1 MPNGSTRSHAAR
13 YAQPMPIGLLTG
25 LGAAL
30 AWGTMDIAS
39 ALASR
44 RIGSLRVV
52 AGVQLVGATIL
63 VVVALLTRTPV
74 PSDPTA
80 LALSALLGLIGA
92 GAYLAYFTGLRVGPI
107 AVVSGVVAA
116 YGGLTVVLSVV
127 LRGES
132 LTALQALGA
141 SVATVGVILTGIAFE
156 GHWRSTRL
164 AGPGVIFSIVAL
176 ILFAMM
182 AITTDVAIGY
192 ADWLQVLLVS
202 RLVNATL
209 GLVVVGIV
217 VWLAARQTRA
227 ATGDSSAKAFIV
239 PSRRVVATVV
249 LAGMLDVAGLAMFAF
264 GISEAPTWLVGL
276 ASSFGPAVT
285 IIIAVAFLGER
296 LKPIQ
301 WFGLSG
307 VAVGMV
313 LIAIP

>member
-1 MPNGSTRSHAAR
+1 
-13 YAQPMPIGLLTG
+13 
-25 LGAAL
+25 
-30 AWGTMDIAS
+30 MDIAS

-63 VVVALLTRTPV
+63 VVVALLTSTGL

-127 LRGES
+127 LRGET
-132 LTALQALGA
+132 LTTLQALGA
-141 SVATVGVILTGIAFE
+141 SIATVGVILTGIAFE

-176 ILFAMM
+176 VLFAMM
-182 AITTDVAIGY
+182 AITTDIAIGY

-202 RLVNATL
+202 RVVNATL
-209 GLVVVGIV
+209 GLVVVGLV
-217 VWLAARQTRA
+217 VWLAARRA
-227 ATGDSSAKAFIV
+227 RADPGDPEAHAIIV
-239 PSRRVVATVV
+239 PSRRVLATVV
-249 LAGMLDVAGLAMFAF
+249 LAGVLDVAGLAVFAY
-264 GISEAPTWLVGL
+264 GISTAPTWLVGL

-285 IIIAVAFLGER
+285 ILIAVAFLGER

-313 LIAIP
+313 AIAIP

>member
-1 MPNGSTRSHAAR
+1 
-13 YAQPMPIGLLTG
+13 MPIGLLTG

-52 AGVQLVGATIL
+52 AGVQLVGAAIL
-63 VVVALLTRTPV
+63 VMVALLTDTSIPT
-74 PSDPTA
+74 DPTA
-80 LALSALLGLIGA
+80 LALSVLLGLIGG

-127 LRGES
+127 LRGET
-132 LTALQALGA
+132 LTPLQALGA
-141 SVATVGVILTGIAFE
+141 SIATIGVILTGIAFE
-156 GHWRSTRL
+156 GNWRSTRF

-182 AITTDVAIGY
+182 AITTDVALEH

-202 RLVNATL
+202 RLVNAAL
-209 GLVVVGIV
+209 GVGVVLVVI
-217 VWLAARQTRA
+217 WLAARRRPGDPLA
-227 ATGDSSAKAFIV
+227 AAVIV
-239 PSRRVVATVV
+239 PSQRVIATVT
-249 LAGMLDVAGLAMFAF
+249 LAGVLDVAGLAVFAF
-264 GISEAPTWLVGL
+264 GLSTAPTWLVGL

-285 IIIAVAFLGER
+285 ILIAVAFLGER

-301 WFGLSG
+301 WFGLCG

-313 LIAIP
+313 AIANP

>member
-1 MPNGSTRSHAAR
+1 
-13 YAQPMPIGLLTG
+13 MPIGLLTG

-52 AGVQLVGATIL
+52 AGVQLVGAMVLIL
-63 VVVALLTRTPV
+63 VAVLTSTAFPT
-74 PSDPTA
+74 DATA

-92 GAYLAYFTGLRVGPI
+92 GAYLSYFTGLRVGPI

-116 YGGLTVVLSVV
+116 YGGLTVVLSLV
-127 LRGES
+127 LRGET
-132 LTALQALGA
+132 LTTLQALGA
-141 SVATVGVILTGIAFE
+141 TVATVGVVLTGIAFE
-156 GHWRSTRL
+156 GHWRSTRF

-176 ILFAMM
+176 ILFALM
-182 AITTDVAIGY
+182 AIVTDLAIEH
-192 ADWLQVLLVS
+192 AAWLQVLLVS
-202 RLVNATL
+202 RIVNATL
-209 GLVVVGIV
+209 GVVVVGIV
-217 VWLAARQTRA
+217 VWLAARRRPGDPA
-227 ATGDSSAKAFIV
+227 AAAIVV
-239 PSRRVVATVV
+239 PSRRVLATVV
-249 LAGMLDVAGLAMFAF
+249 LAGLLDVSGLAVFAY
-264 GISEAPTWLVGL
+264 GISVAPTWLVGL

-285 IIIAVAFLGER
+285 ILIAVAFLGER

>member
-1 MPNGSTRSHAAR
+1 
-13 YAQPMPIGLLTG
+13 MPIGLLTG

-30 AWGTMDIAS
+30 AWGSMDIAS

-63 VVVALLTRTPV
+63 AVIAILTGTGI

-116 YGGLTVVLSVV
+116 YGGLTVVLSVI
-127 LRGES
+127 LRGET
-132 LTALQALGA
+132 LTTLQALGA
-141 SVATVGVILTGIAFE
+141 SIATIGVILTGIAFE

-164 AGPGVIFSIVAL
+164 AGPGVIFSIIAL
-176 ILFAMM
+176 VLFAMM

-202 RLVNATL
+202 RVVNATL
-209 GLVVVGIV
+209 GVAIVGLV
-217 VWLAARQTRA
+217 VWLAVRQARDHP
-227 ATGDSSAKAFIV
+227 GDPPTDAVMA
-239 PSRRVVATVV
+239 PSRRVLAVV
-249 LAGMLDVAGLAMFAF
+249 LLAGVLDVAGLAVFAY
-264 GISEAPTWLVGL
+264 GISVAPTWLVGL

-285 IIIAVAFLGER
+285 ILIAVAFLGER

-313 LIAIP
+313 AIAIP

>member
-1 MPNGSTRSHAAR
+1 
-13 YAQPMPIGLLTG
+13 MPIGLLTG

-63 VVVALLTRTPV
+63 VVVALLTSTGL

-92 GAYLAYFTGLRVGPI
+92 GAYLSYFTGLRVGPI

-127 LRGES
+127 LRGET

-141 SVATVGVILTGIAFE
+141 SIATIGVILTGIAFE

-176 ILFAMM
+176 VLFAMM

-202 RLVNATL
+202 RIVNATL
-209 GLVVVGIV
+209 GLVVVAIV
-217 VWLAARQTRA
+217 VWLAARRARA
-227 ATGDSSAKAFIV
+227 ASGDGTEKAFIV
-239 PSRRVVATVV
+239 PSRRVVATVI
-249 LAGMLDVAGLAMFAF
+249 LAGMLDVAGLAVFAF

-296 LKPIQ
+296 LKGIQ

>member
-1 MPNGSTRSHAAR
+1 
-13 YAQPMPIGLLTG
+13 MPIGLLTG

-52 AGVQLVGATIL
+52 AGVQLVGAAIL
-63 VVVALLTRTPV
+63 IVAAVLTGTSIPT
-74 PSDPTA
+74 DPTA
-80 LALSALLGLIGA
+80 LALSALLGLIGG

-127 LRGES
+127 LRGET
-132 LTALQALGA
+132 LTPLQALGA
-141 SVATVGVILTGIAFE
+141 SIATIGVILTGIAFE
-156 GHWRSTRL
+156 GNWRSTRF

-182 AITTDVAIGY
+182 AITTDVALEH

-202 RLVNATL
+202 RLVNAAL
-209 GLVVVGIV
+209 GVGVVLVVI
-217 VWLAARQTRA
+217 WLAARRRPGDPL
-227 ATGDSSAKAFIV
+227 ATAVIV
-239 PSRRVVATVV
+239 PSPRVTATVM
-249 LAGMLDVAGLAMFAF
+249 LAGVLDVAGLAVFAF
-264 GISEAPTWLVGL
+264 GLSTAPTWLVGL

-285 IIIAVAFLGER
+285 ILIAVAFLGER

-301 WFGLSG
+301 WFGLCG

-313 LIAIP
+313 ASANP